1 MGKFNNG
8 GFQVYD
14 EVHQMD
20 RKDVEQHRAH
30 AMRLFDVVFHN
41 CERRL
46 IEADGLKRSGRELV
60 FLRGGVEWDWLLGS
74 AVKSVQERV
83 ALPV

>member
-1 MGKFNNG
+1 
-8 GFQVYD
+8 
-14 EVHQMD
+14 
-20 RKDVEQHRAH
+20 
-30 AMRLFDVVFHN
+30 MRLYDVVFHSG
-41 CERRL
+41 ERRL

-83 ALPV
+83 AVAV